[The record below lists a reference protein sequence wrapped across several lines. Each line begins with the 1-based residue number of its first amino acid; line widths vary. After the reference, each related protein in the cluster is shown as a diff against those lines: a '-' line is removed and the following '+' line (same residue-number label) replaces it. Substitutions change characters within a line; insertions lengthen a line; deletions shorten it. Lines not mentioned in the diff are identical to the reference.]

1 MCVLSE
7 DVEEAQETEV
17 RTTPEKSVSERL
29 SALSKEE
36 KLLILVGIFL
46 FYGTREV
53 TQKKILALKALVH
66 HLEFDSDSITH
77 RDPSDTE
84 LSVAETTAWVLSV
97 LRTNFAD
104 ESALPDEDVEPL
116 IRSVMRSLDKDLKR
130 EDAPEEKAVR
140 IIEGLERLASLDGKA
155 SSNETQLIQALKSES
170 RFITGNSWRI
180 FGSVAMCGAI
190 GVGFATIEDGSVIFI
205 FSVLVAICLSAA
217 KWIVQSLSR
226 ALI

>member
-1 MCVLSE
+1 LGDE
-7 DVEEAQETEV
+7 LEEEQETEV
-17 RTTPEKSVSERL
+17 RTAPDKSVSERL
-29 SALSKEE
+29 STLSKEE

-46 FYGTREV
+46 FYGTRKV
-53 TQKKILALKALVH
+53 TQKKIQALKALVH
-66 HLEFDSDSITH
+66 HLEFDSDAIAH

-84 LSVAETTAWVLSV
+84 LCLAETTAWVLNV

-104 ESALPDEDVEPL
+104 QSALPDEDVEPL

-140 IIEGLERLASLDGKA
+140 IIEGLERLASLDGAA
-155 SSNETQLIQALKSES
+155 SSNETHLIKALKSES

-180 FGSVAMCGAI
+180 FGGVVMCGAI
-190 GVGFATIEDGSVIFI
+190 GVSFAALEDGSAIFALLV
-205 FSVLVAICLSAA
+205 FVAICLSAT
-217 KWIVQSLSR
+217 KWIAQLFSR

>member
-1 MCVLSE
+1 MSDEL
-7 DVEEAQETEV
+7 EEAQETEV
-17 RTTPEKSVSERL
+17 RTAPDKSVSERL

-46 FYGTREV
+46 FYGTRKV
-53 TQKKILALKALVH
+53 TQKKIQALKALVH

-84 LSVAETTAWVLSV
+84 LSLAETTAWVLNV

-104 ESALPDEDVEPL
+104 ESALPDESAEPL

-155 SSNETQLIQALKSES
+155 SSNETQLIKALKSES

-180 FGSVAMCGAI
+180 FGSVVMCGAV
-190 GVGFATIEDGSVIFI
+190 GVGFAALEESTEIFTLSVA
-205 FSVLVAICLSAA
+205 VAVCLSAA
-217 KWIVQSLSR
+217 RWIAQSLSR